1 MRAIA
6 ALSVLLVHV
15 AGASGAA
22 DPSLSG
28 RLLAH
33 LNVGVTIFFVIS
45 GFLLYRPFIAERG
58 GGAAP
63 PRVASF
69 AKRRVLRIYPAY
81 WLALTALTIVPGVT
95 GVYDGQWLSQ
105 YALVHTLP
113 IGNGRLRSSFVCDLS
128 QTWSLAVEA
137 TFYAIL
143 PLFALLV
150 ARLLRGHSL
159 TAWMRAQL
167 VLLAALSVVSVVLY
181 FSPRVPTA
189 ASWVGG
195 TVIGWVYWFALGM
208 GLAVISVRFERA
220 ERQPVALRL
229 IASRPLIPWIGAF
242 AAYLSLSLWLA
253 ANPFLFGKDQQ
264 VVTHLTFGL
273 IALLLMLPAVFGSGE
288 GGLPRRFLA
297 HPVVAW
303 LGLISYGI
311 FLWHFVFAVKL
322 GGPGGSA

>member
-1 MRAIA
+1 M
-6 ALSVLLVHV
+6 
-15 AGASGAA
+15 
-22 DPSLSG
+22 
-28 RLLAH
+28 
-33 LNVGVTIFFVIS
+33 IS

-81 WLALTALTIVPGVT
+81 WLALTALTIAPGVT
-95 GVYDGQWLSQ
+95 GIYDGQWLSQ

-113 IGNGRLRSSFVCDLS
+113 IGDGAACVRSAFTCDLA

-143 PLFALLV
+143 PLFAITV
-150 ARLLRGHSL
+150 AWLFRRYSL
-159 TAWMRAQL
+159 ASWMRAEL
-167 VLLAALSVVSVVLY
+167 ALLAALSVVSVFVY
-181 FSPRVPTA
+181 FSRRVPVIS
-189 ASWVGG
+189 SWVGG
-195 TVIGWVYWFALGM
+195 TVIGFAYWFALGM

-229 IASRPLIPWIGAF
+229 IASRPLIPWIGAV
-242 AAYLSLSLWLA
+242 AAYIALSLWLPVT
-253 ANPFLFGKDQQ
+253 PFLFRKDQQ

-303 LGLISYGI
+303 LLAAASYYLIERPVLRLKYGS
-311 FLWHFVFAVKL
+311 LADWRAQ
-322 GGPGGSA
+322 PTTPQ